1 MVSLE
6 SHILAK
12 QQYNF
17 IIEKGKNEAKKKE
30 DEKLQLFI

>member
-12 QQYNF
+12 HQYNF
-17 IIEKGKNEAKKKE
+17 IIEKGKNEAEKNE